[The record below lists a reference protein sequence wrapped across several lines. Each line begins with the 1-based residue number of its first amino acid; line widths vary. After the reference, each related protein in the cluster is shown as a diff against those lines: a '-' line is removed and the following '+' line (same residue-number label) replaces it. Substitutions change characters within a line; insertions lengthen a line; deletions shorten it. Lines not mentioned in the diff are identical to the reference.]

1 MAEEKEKQLKSET
14 ALREEA
20 ILDFWQKEK
29 IFEKTLEKESS
40 KGEFVFYEGPPTANA
55 KPALHHLEAR
65 AFKDIIPRFKTMQG
79 FHVRRKG
86 GWDTHGLPVEL
97 QIEKKLGLQSKKD
110 IESYGIEAFNKQCK
124 DSVFEYIG
132 DWEKFTDRI
141 GYWVDKK
148 NAYFTFN
155 PSYMES
161 VWNIVKTVD
170 EKKLLY
176 KDYKVLPWCP
186 RCGTALS
193 SHELAQGYED
203 DKDLSVTAKFK
214 VVGEENT
221 YLLAW
226 TTTPWTLPGNVALAV
241 GKDVE
246 YVKARVIKDNEMSTE
261 KGHYNVH
268 LEEEEYVYISKK
280 VLEKFDVSPIQNGFI
295 VPFAKITLVLEGSV
309 IKGSDLV
316 GLSYEPLFPYLTNKF
331 GDKNHEAFE
340 KAYKVYAAD
349 FVTTEDGT
357 GIVHTAVM
365 YGQEDFDLGT
375 KVGLPKFHLVNA
387 EGKFLDDM
395 GFLSGRF
402 VKEKSPEG
410 KPTLDVDIIN
420 YLKEHNLFFAQENYK
435 HSYPHC
441 WRCKTALIYYARDSW
456 YIRMSS
462 LREELMSENKDI
474 HWEPKHI
481 KEGRFG
487 EWLREI
493 KDWAISRERYWGT
506 PLPIWTDTEGN
517 YRVVGS
523 VNELRNLTQKSGNTY
538 FVIRHGEAQN
548 NVRNILSSSKHDDIH
563 LTEHGIE
570 QVRISAELLKEKGIT
585 KIIASPF
592 VRTRETTEIIKE
604 VLGFTGDIIFDDRLG
619 EHNLGV
625 LSGGPIGVYHELA
638 KTNEDR
644 YEIRPENGE
653 NLIDVKKR
661 TGELLYET
669 EKTHKGE
676 CILYVTHE
684 HTTWALESVAQGF
697 NKEQTVLSAGNKER
711 IIQNAEF
718 RELKFVPLPHNENYE
733 LDIHRPYIDEVVLVD
748 EKGQPLTRVKEV
760 MDVWFDSGSMPFA
773 QVNYPFSDED
783 LLYPADFISEAIDQ
797 TRGWFY
803 TLHAIGVLMGK
814 GKAYKNVICLG
825 HILDA
830 EGKKMSK
837 SIGNIVN
844 PSEMMDLYGVDALR
858 LWMYSVNQP
867 GDSKNFDP
875 STVDEIVKKVFNP
888 TRNILA
894 FYELYADEDTKA
906 FTGTSSHI
914 LDQWIMSRLN
924 EVIREGTLSLEN
936 YQVFESARLI
946 RDFVNDF
953 STWYVRRSR
962 DRFKSENK
970 EEKNEALATTRFVL
984 QELVTYMAPFTPFFA
999 EDVYRTLR
1007 LDTDPESVHLTRWPE
1022 AGDVDEKLLSDM
1034 QKVRE
1039 TVTRV
1044 LELRSKANIKVRQP
1058 LASLVVKED
1067 FSHELRTIIAEEVN
1081 VKEVAS
1087 DPSMTGDLEL
1097 DTTLTPDLIEEGI
1110 ARDLIRAIQDAR
1122 KKENLLATQ
1131 TIELSLSGIGEE
1143 FLAQWGAMIQ
1153 KPTGVKTIT
1162 LTDTAGTH
1170 ALTLDN
1176 LMVSFSLVY

>member
-1 MAEEKEKQLKSET
+1 MADKKEEQKEKQLKSET
-14 ALREEA
+14 ALREEK
-20 ILDFWQKEK
+20 ILEFWNKEK
-29 IFEKTLEKESS
+29 IFEKTLEKESP

-79 FHVRRKG
+79 FHVARKG

-110 IESYGIEAFNKQCK
+110 IESFGIEAFNKECK
-124 DSVFEYIG
+124 DSVFQYIG

-161 VWNIVKTVD
+161 VWNIIKTVD

-203 DKDLSVTAKFK
+203 DKDLSVTTKFK
-214 VVGEENT
+214 VVGEENTYLNT

-241 GKDVE
+241 GKDIE
-246 YVKARVIKDNEMSTE
+246 YVKIKV
-261 KGHYNVH
+261 G
-268 LEEEEYVYISKK
+268 EEYLILAKARLSV
-280 VLEKFDVSPIQNGFI
+280 VSEEYE
-295 VPFAKITLVLEGSV
+295 LVSEM
-309 IKGSDLV
+309 KGSDLA
-316 GLSYEPLFPYLTNKF
+316 GLSYEPLYSFLSEKF
-331 GDKNHEAFE
+331 TDKNPESFE
-340 KAYKVYAAD
+340 KAYKVYEAS
-349 FVTTEDGT
+349 FVNTTDGT

-365 YGQEDFDLGT
+365 YGQDDFELGT
-375 KVGLPKFHLVNA
+375 TIGLPKFHLVK
-387 EGKFLDDM
+387 EDGHFLDGMPLLLEDSKRD
-395 GFLSGRF
+395 LSNRY
-402 VKEKSPEG
+402 VKEVDLKG
-410 KPTLDVDIIN
+410 KPTLAVDIVDD
-420 YLKEHNLFFAQENYK
+420 LKKRNLFFSQENIK

-462 LREELMSENKDI
+462 LRKELVSENEDI

-506 PLPIWTDTEGN
+506 PLPIWTDSEGN

-523 VNELRNLTQKSGNTY
+523 VDELRTLIEKSGNRY
-538 FVIRHGEAQN
+538 FVMRHGQTEG
-548 NVRNILSSSKHDDIH
+548 NVKQIWSTDSEFLDP
-563 LTEHGIE
+563 LTETGRE
-570 QVRISAELLKEKGIT
+570 QVHNSAKKITEKIDF
-585 KIIASPF
+585 IIASPF
-592 VRTRETTEIIKE
+592 PRTQETARLTAEILGIAPEHIITDPHIGEWNAGRDFNGKNTEDFFAIRNNSADRFTFKTEDGESYADVCTRAGKFLYSLEEKYKGKNILIITHGAPARAMSFIADGFSHDKAPLHMKTFNNFDNADVREI
-604 VLGFTGDIIFDDRLG
+604 
-619 EHNLGV
+619 N
-625 LSGGPIGVYHELA
+625 
-638 KTNEDR
+638 
-644 YEIRPENGE
+644 
-653 NLIDVKKR
+653 
-661 TGELLYET
+661 
-669 EKTHKGE
+669 
-676 CILYVTHE
+676 
-684 HTTWALESVAQGF
+684 
-697 NKEQTVLSAGNKER
+697 
-711 IIQNAEF
+711 
-718 RELKFVPLPHNENYE
+718 FVPLPHNENYE
-733 LDIHRPYIDEVVLVD
+733 LDLHRPHIDTVKLVD
-748 EKGQPLTRVKEV
+748 LKGEPLTRVKEV

-773 QVNYPFSDED
+773 QVNYPFSEEK

-803 TLHAIGVLMGK
+803 TLHSIGVLMGK
-814 GKAYKNVICLG
+814 GNAYKNVICLG
-825 HILDA
+825 HILDS

-837 SIGNIVN
+837 SVGNIVN
-844 PSEMMDLYGVDALR
+844 PQEMIDLYGVDALR

-867 GDSKNFDP
+867 GDSKNFD
-875 STVDEIVKKVFNP
+875 SGTVDEIVKKVFNP
-888 TRNILA
+888 MRNIVS
-894 FYELYADEDTKA
+894 FYELYLDESTKMFA
-906 FTGTSSHI
+906 GESKHV
-914 LDQWIMSRLN
+914 LDRWIVARLN
-924 EVIREGTLSLEN
+924 EVIEEGTQALES

-962 DRFKSENK
+962 DRFKSENRD
-970 EEKNEALATTRFVL
+970 EKNEALRTTRFVL
-984 QELVTYMAPFTPFFA
+984 LELVKYMAPFTPFFA
-999 EDVYRTLR
+999 EDVYRSLR
-1007 LDTDPESVHLTRWPE
+1007 LDTDRESIHLADWPE
-1022 AGDVDEKLLSDM
+1022 AGDVDENLLRDM

-1044 LELRSKANIKVRQP
+1044 LELRAKANIKVRQP
-1058 LASLVVKED
+1058 LASLVVRED
-1067 FSHELRTIIAEEVN
+1067 FSPELRTIIAEEVN
-1081 VKEVAS
+1081 IKEVAS
-1087 DPSMTGDLEL
+1087 DPSMASELEL
-1097 DTTLTPDLIEEGI
+1097 DIALTPDLIEEGI

-1131 TIELSLSGIGEE
+1131 TIDLSLQGIGVE
-1143 FLAQWGAMIQ
+1143 FLSHWGAMIQ
-1153 KPTGVKTIT
+1153 KPTGVKTVT
-1162 LTDTAGTH
+1162 LVPTTGTH
-1170 ALTLDN
+1170 TLTLDN
-1176 LMVSFSLVY
+1176 LSISFSLVY

>member
-1 MAEEKEKQLKSET
+1 MTDEGKSEIN
-14 ALREEA
+14 LREEK
-20 ILDFWQKEK
+20 ILEFWDKEQ
-29 IFEKTLEKESS
+29 IFEKSLTKPAP
-40 KGEFVFYEGPPTANA
+40 KGDFVFYEGPPTANGR
-55 KPALHHLEAR
+55 PGVHHMESR
-65 AFKDIIPRFKTMQG
+65 SFKDALPRYKTMRG
-79 FHVRRKG
+79 YRVPRRA

-97 QIEKKLGLQSKKD
+97 EVEKQLGFQGKKD
-110 IESYGIEAFNKQCK
+110 IEAYGIAAYNKKCRESVMTYINEWRAF
-124 DSVFEYIG
+124 SE
-132 DWEKFTDRI
+132 RI
-141 GYWVDKK
+141 GYWVNQDK
-148 NAYFTFN
+148 AYFTFN
-155 PSYMES
+155 APYMES
-161 VWNIVKTVD
+161 VWSVM
-170 EKKLLY
+170 KKVSDDGRLY
-176 KDYKVLPWCP
+176 KDYKVLPWCVK
-186 RCGTALS
+186 CGTALS

-203 DKDLSVTAKFK
+203 VKDLSLTVKFK
-214 VVGEENT
+214 LRNPEKLGLDGDV
-221 YLLAW
+221 YFLAW
-226 TTTPWTLPGNVALAV
+226 TTTPWTLPGNVGLAV
-241 GKDVE
+241 GE
-246 YVKARVIKDNEMSTE
+246 NISYEAFITPEHSLSVKNETYIAAVRSEQGGNGPIRKTLKGMSGKE
-261 KGHYNVH
+261 
-268 LEEEEYVYISKK
+268 
-280 VLEKFDVSPIQNGFI
+280 
-295 VPFAKITLVLEGSV
+295 
-309 IKGSDLV
+309 LV
-316 GLSYEPLFPYLTNKF
+316 GLEYEPLYSFAKDVASKTEVEKF
-331 GDKNHEAFE
+331 EN
-340 KAYKVYAAD
+340 AYKVYAAD

-365 YGQEDFDLGT
+365 YGQDDFELGT
-375 KVGLPKFHLVNA
+375 AIGLPKFHLVK
-387 EGKFLDDM
+387 EDGHFLDTMD
-395 GFLSGRF
+395 FLSGRY
-402 VKEKSPEG
+402 VKEVDEKG
-410 KPTLDVDIIN
+410 KPTLAVDIIDD
-420 YLKEHNLFFAQENYK
+420 LKKRNLFFSQENIK

-506 PLPIWTDTEGN
+506 PLPIWTNPQGE

-523 VNELRNLTQKSGNTY
+523 IDELKALTQKSGNTY
-538 FVIRHGEAQN
+538 FIVRHGEAQN

-563 LTEHGIE
+563 LTEHGRE

-592 VRTRETTEIIKE
+592 VRTRETAEIIKE
-604 VLGFTGDIIFDDRLG
+604 VLGFSGDIIFDDRLG

-625 LSGGPIGVYHELA
+625 LSGGPIGVYHDLA

-661 TGELLYET
+661 TGELLYEI
-669 EKTHKGE
+669 EKTYKGE

-733 LDIHRPYIDEVVLVD
+733 LDIHRPYIDGVVLVD
-748 EKGQPLTRVKEV
+748 EKGQSLTRVKEV

-773 QVNYPFSDED
+773 QINYPFSHEE

-844 PSEMMDLYGVDALR
+844 PNEMMDLYGVDALR

-894 FYELYADEDTKA
+894 FYELYADDDTKA
-906 FTGTSSHI
+906 FTGTSNHI
-914 LDQWIMSRLN
+914 LDQWIISRLN
-924 EVIREGTLSLEN
+924 EVIREGTRSLEN
-936 YQVFESARLI
+936 YQVFEYARLI

-962 DRFKSENK
+962 DRFKSENR
-970 EEKNEALATTRFVL
+970 EEKKEALATTRFVL
-984 QELVTYMAPFTPFFA
+984 QELVKYMAPFTPFFA

-1007 LDTDPESVHLTRWPE
+1007 LDTDPESVHLAQWPE
-1022 AGDVDEKLLSDM
+1022 AGEVNEKLIADM

-1067 FSHELRTIIAEEVN
+1067 FSSELRTIIAEEVN
-1081 VKEVAS
+1081 VKEVVS
-1087 DPSMTGDLEL
+1087 DSSMTGDLEL

-1131 TIELSLSGIGEE
+1131 TIDLSLSGIGTK
-1143 FLAQWGAMIQ
+1143 FLNRWGVMIQ
-1153 KPTGVKTIT
+1153 KPTGIKTIT
-1162 LTDTAGTH
+1162 TVEALGTH
-1170 ALTLDN
+1170 TLTLDN
-1176 LMVSFSLVY
+1176 LSISFSLVY